1 MGHLSTFFN
10 TEIQDSSFLSA
21 IGDFGLTPVRY
32 LFNGNKVLIKKDEQ
46 DNSTIEVHHVESFYH
61 EKYHYSK
68 STAELESSTASM
80 LKCIGMIIGLV
91 PGFFLCIFKAFAY
104 FSADTREDH
113 RVAKLHFTPFDM
125 TLGSKEAPAAD
136 KAALKLL
143 FKEEK
148 NKNKKLHRPVKT
160 LTIHGNG
167 FLSYGSSDRIN
178 KLNPEKVILAGI
190 MIAKYEY
197 ENKHDDYIL
206 VELEKTKWQVIN
218 SATTDDA
225 PTTLEEAQE
234 FTPPRKG
241 WFTFDRWRVL
251 IEIPKPAAA
260 T

>member
-10 TEIQDSSFLSA
+10 TEIQDSGFLSA

-32 LFNGNKVLIKKDEQ
+32 LFNGNTVLIKNK
-46 DNSTIEVHHVESFYH
+46 NSTTQVHHVESFYH
-61 EKYHYSK
+61 KNHHFSK
-68 STAELESSTASM
+68 STVQLESSSTNM

-91 PGFFLCIFKAFAY
+91 PGFFLCILKVFAY
-104 FSADTREDH
+104 FSADMREDH
-113 RVAKLHFTPFDM
+113 RLAKLHFTPFDI

-136 KAALKLL
+136 EAALKLL

-148 NKNKKLHRPVKT
+148 EKNKMMQRPIKT
-160 LTIHGNG
+160 LTIHGNW
-167 FLSYGSSDRIN
+167 FLSYGLGNRIN
-178 KLNPEKVILAGI
+178 KLKPEKVILAGI
-190 MIAKYEY
+190 EIPIFEYDKEY
-197 ENKHDDYIL
+197 EDYIL
-206 VELEKTKWQVIN
+206 TDLKKTKWQVIN
-218 SATTDDA
+218 STTTDDA

-251 IEIPKPAAA
+251 IEIPKPIAA